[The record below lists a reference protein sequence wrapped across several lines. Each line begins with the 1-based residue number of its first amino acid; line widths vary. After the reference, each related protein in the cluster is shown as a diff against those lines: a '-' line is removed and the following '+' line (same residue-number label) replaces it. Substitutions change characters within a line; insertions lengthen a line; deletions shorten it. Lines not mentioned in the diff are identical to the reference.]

1 MNGLKVS
8 ARVGAAAALLLVT
21 TACSGTGGLG
31 GVLGD
36 VLGGGGGGNQ
46 VAGTIQGVNTRTQQL
61 GITQSNGQTLT
72 LSYDNNTQVIYQN
85 QNYPV
90 TSLEWGDEVT
100 ARISNSNNNNN
111 SNYTDRI
118 TVTRSVGG
126 DGGTSGNLQT
136 FEGTVR
142 SIDRS
147 NGLFTISSGN
157 QGVMTV
163 AMPYNARQNDIT
175 RFNNLRNGDFVRV
188 GGVLVSNARIDLR
201 QFY

>member
-1 MNGLKVS
+1 MIGLQFS
-8 ARVGAAAALLLVT
+8 ARVGAAAALLLAT
-21 TACSGTGGLG
+21 AACSSTGGIG

-36 VLGGGGGGNQ
+36 VLGGGGGNQ

-61 GITQSNGQTLT
+61 GITQTNGQTIT
-72 LSYDNNTQVIYQN
+72 LSWDNNTQVIYQN

-100 ARISNSNNNNN
+100 ARVSSTSNN

-126 DGGTSGNLQT
+126 DGTTSGNIQT

-142 SIDRS
+142 SIDRT

-157 QGVMTV
+157 QAALTV
-163 AMPYNARQNDIT
+163 AMPYNARQNDVT
-175 RFNNLRNGDFVRV
+175 RFNNLRNGDFVRI
-188 GGVLVSNARIDLR
+188 GGVLVSNSRVDLR